1 MPLPEGCHV
10 VGRLAGYP
18 SLNGSQLLS
27 LGYEVKL
34 VLLAGL
40 RGHRA
45 CIH

>member
-10 VGRLAGYP
+10 VVRLARYP
-18 SLNGSQLLS
+18 SQNGSQLLS
-27 LGYEVKL
+27 LGFEVKL
-34 VLLAGL
+34 VLLVRL